1 MNALDIST
9 VRPYLIRALYEWC
22 TDNGYT
28 PHLVVSVDSTVRVP
42 REYVKDG
49 EIVLNIGP
57 DATGALRLGNED
69 IEFKARFS
77 GVVRDIR
84 IPVGRVLAIFARE
97 NGQGMG
103 FPVVE
108 AGPEVADGAGDLR
121 QQPDG
126 PVVQLV
132 TSTAAD
138 GDNQEG
144 ELPPEPPPAPS
155 GPRPA
160 LRRIK

>member
-28 PHLVVSVDSTVRVP
+28 PHLVVSVDASVRVP

-108 AGPEVADGAGDLR
+108 AGEEVADGPEEQR
-121 QQPDG
+121 QRPDG

-132 TSTAAD
+132 TPSVAD
-138 GDNQEG
+138 DDGEG
-144 ELPPEPPPAPS
+144 SEPPPEPPAAPAGARPS
-155 GPRPA
+155 

>member
-28 PHLVVSVDSTVRVP
+28 PHLVVSVDASVRVP

-108 AGPEVADGAGDLR
+108 ADEEFAEGSEDQPPR
-121 QQPDG
+121 PDG

-132 TSTAAD
+132 TPTVTDD
-138 GDNQEG
+138 GEG
-144 ELPPEPPPAPS
+144 AEPPPEPPAAPS
-155 GPRPA
+155 GARPS

>member
-28 PHLVVSVDSTVRVP
+28 PHLVVSVDASVRVP

-49 EIVLNIGP
+49 EIVLNVGP

-77 GVVRDIR
+77 GIVRDIR

-108 AGPEVADGAGDLR
+108 AGGEFADGSEDQR
-121 QQPDG
+121 QRPDG

-132 TSTAAD
+132 TPSVVDDD
-138 GDNQEG
+138 GEG
-144 ELPPEPPPAPS
+144 SEPPPEPPAAPAGARPS
-155 GPRPA
+155 

>member
-1 MNALDIST
+1 MNALDISA

-28 PHLVVSVDSTVRVP
+28 PHLVVSVDASVRVP

-108 AGPEVADGAGDLR
+108 ADEGFAEGSEDLPQR
-121 QQPDG
+121 PDG
-126 PVVQLV
+126 PVIQLV
-132 TSTAAD
+132 NPTVAD
-138 GDNQEG
+138 DDREG
-144 ELPPEPPPAPS
+144 AEPPPEPPAAP
-155 GPRPA
+155 GGARPS